1 MSDEKR
7 MVDSYEVKTAIHIGG
22 KEIVLAEDTA
32 AAEPFMVCDCTHD
45 NPFSIDVYDNIAVSA
60 DYLTIM
66 LNFSYRLSEQVQRI
80 DAERARRGISNQ
92 PLTAADC
99 IKGSHRANYKNQLI
113 VIKPETLT
121 PSARTADHQ
130 LLLATGGNG
139 CRPDARGM
147 AVFCKNLFTGESARW
162 ERYDVAGIID
172 PAKMPEWTAEK
183 LAALQKPREHHIAAD
198 GTFAFGGYHFT
209 PYRKFGKGE
218 IDRQAPNDSRPGKND
233 AQYAMRNMCTDNELG
248 ISNYAWQR
256 ADYSHDKFYAASG
269 GSEADIFKCVEN
281 GKLYVP
287 SQNELFMYTESPQKR
302 KEAGKASVLAR
313 LETAKKDVVREQSPP
328 KEHKD
333 KGPASKHRPLVIYEK
348 GGPQWLKK
356 PTPAAR

>member
-7 MVDSYEVKTAIHIGG
+7 MAGSYEVKTAIHIGG
-22 KEIVLAEDTA
+22 KEIVFAEDKA
-32 AAEPFMVCDCTHD
+32 ADEPYMVCDCHRD
-45 NPFSIDVYDNIAVSA
+45 NPFNIDVYDNIAVSG

-92 PLTAADC
+92 PLTADDC
-99 IKGSHRANYKNQLI
+99 LKNSRHWNYKDQLV
-113 VIKPETLT
+113 VISPEKLT

-139 CRPDARGM
+139 CRPDARGT

-162 ERYDVAGIID
+162 ERYDIAGIID
-172 PAKMPEWTAEK
+172 PHKMPEWVVEK
-183 LAALQKPREHHIAAD
+183 LAALQKPQEQQIAAD
-198 GTFAFGGYHFT
+198 GTFMFGGYHFT

-218 IDRQAPNDSRPGKND
+218 IDRKAQNDSRPWKND
-233 AQYAMRNMCTDNELG
+233 AQYAMRNMSTDIELG
-248 ISNYAWQR
+248 ISNYAWQK
-256 ADYSHDKFYAASG
+256 ADYSHDKFFAASG

-287 SQNELFMYTESPQKR
+287 GANELFEYTEPAQKN
-302 KEAGKASVLAR
+302 KAAGKTSVLAR
-313 LETAKKDVVREQSPP
+313 LETAKKDTAREPSPP

-333 KGPASKHRPLVIYEK
+333 KGPAL
-348 GGPQWLKK
+348 
-356 PTPAAR
+356 